1 MIKVITN
8 QIALPIAHRFNIAIV
23 NGQMLLLNAFQIL
36 LNMSISFLILCIK
49 KALICECY
57 SYISSKALSKISS
70 TFIKSE
76 TENEKLPNN
85 TTNIIVE
92 YHKVSELLKQSAI
105 IEKIDE
111 NINPIIVIS
120 NLSNNFLSVF
130 NCLNAFI
137 NLEFGK
143 DGIREKLA
151 NKNPVANEAKDKIPE
166 ITAT

>member
-1 MIKVITN
+1 
-8 QIALPIAHRFNIAIV
+8 
-23 NGQMLLLNAFQIL
+23 
-36 LNMSISFLILCIK
+36 MSIK
-49 KALICECY
+49 KALVHECY

-85 TTNIIVE
+85 TTNTMVE

-151 NKNPVANEAKDKIPE
+151 NKNPVANEAKDKTPE